1 MSTKRS
7 YILKKP
13 AAKSIKNLFWS
24 LKLTNMAQPTLQCK
38 VFSKSTVVSRICS
51 KMMIIVQ
58 STLICFLYCKVEI
71 WDTWWQWIVSVK
83 WLTDKSALSLTFPGL
98 ELKILIITND
108 APRAGFKSAQNLTSD
123 FDGWGCTV
131 LMISKPNSFGVSYY

>member
-13 AAKSIKNLFWS
+13 AAKSLKN
-24 LKLTNMAQPTLQCK
+24 LKLTNVAQPTLQCI

-58 STLICFLYCKVEI
+58 STSICFLYCKVEK

-83 WLTDKSALSLTFPGL
+83 WLTNQSALSLTFPAL

-108 APRAGFKSAQNLTSD
+108 TTRAGFKSAQNLTSD